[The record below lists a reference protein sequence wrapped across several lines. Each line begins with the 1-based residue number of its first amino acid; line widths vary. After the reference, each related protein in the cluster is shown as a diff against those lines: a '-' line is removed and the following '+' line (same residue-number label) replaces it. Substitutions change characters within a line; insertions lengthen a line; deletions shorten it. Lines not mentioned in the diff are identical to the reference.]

1 MSDSFA
7 IKVDEQVERLKQ
19 HSLGEIE
26 TAVTRKRLD
35 WLERKFPGGSDPSIH
50 SPRQAYELLFFDYM
64 GLNEK
69 ELPVIKENVNEII
82 WLSSNPCPT
91 LEACRLLAMDTR
103 KVCRAAYE
111 KSTQAFLS
119 RLDPRLRFLRSYSEI
134 RPFSPHCREC
144 IVRVD
149 FETIMTAA
157 IEEALISMAEGNRG
171 YGVVIAHGAQILSKA
186 HDTAVIEKD
195 PSLHAEVNA
204 IRQAVKVYGD
214 ANLSGCLL
222 FSTCEPCPMCSSLA
236 EQANLTGI
244 VYGASIK
251 EIARLGESRIQISA
265 KKIVEKS
272 PVMLEVF
279 GGVFKEECL
288 RLYNR

>member
-1 MSDSFA
+1 M
-7 IKVDEQVERLKQ
+7 
-19 HSLGEIE
+19 
-26 TAVTRKRLD
+26 
-35 WLERKFPGGSDPSIH
+35 H

-69 ELPVIKENVNEII
+69 ELPVVEENVDEII

-134 RPFSPHCREC
+134 RPFSPHCRES

-149 FETIMTAA
+149 FETIMAAA
-157 IEEALISMAEGNRG
+157 IEEARISMAEGNQG
-171 YGVVIAHGAQILSKA
+171 YGAVIAHGAQILSKA

-236 EQANLTGI
+236 ARANLTGI
-244 VYGASIK
+244 VYGASIE

-279 GGVFKEECL
+279 GGVLKEECL
-288 RLYNR
+288 RFYNR